1 MAVTVAFV
9 DLAGQPRP
17 HRPTT
22 RARLV
27 KTIGGDAVMPA
38 ADTQMMA
45 TLADLADRAAGE
57 DGFLAIRAVIHHG
70 HAVARG
76 GDYFGHAVDI
86 AARIT
91 ALAGAGRA
99 VIIDDINKA
108 AAARASVKSVR
119 GALMVLAH
127 EASELGEALV
137 VAVPFALRTSRGWV
151 FIMRYTWPASWP
163 WVPPRCR
170 LRGSVSGATTVGGA
184 RALV

>member
-1 MAVTVAFV
+1 MLPDTTTDFTTVAVTVAFV

-27 KTIGGDAVMPA
+27 KTIGDAVMPA

-108 AAARASVKSVR
+108 AAARGLASN
-119 GALMVLAH
+119 LY
-127 EASELGEALV
+127 
-137 VAVPFALRTSRGWV
+137 AVPSWSWPTK
-151 FIMRYTWPASWP
+151 PASWEKP
-163 WVPPRCR
+163 SWLLSPLP
-170 LRGSVSGATTVGGA
+170 
-184 RALV
+184 